1 MTSQSNLSELY
12 ATADFCLIPM
22 GLSDPSVAIYI
33 AECQRVLE
41 KTGLVYKMH
50 GYGTNIEGPW
60 SAVCQAIQA
69 CHAAVH
75 AMGVPRIATD
85 VRIGTR
91 TDRESVPGEVNEGKV
106 IRVERILQE
115 TAK

>member
-1 MTSQSNLSELY
+1 MKCASSVPPKSNMNL
-12 ATADFCLIPM
+12 
-22 GLSDPSVAIYI
+22 
-33 AECQRVLE
+33 Q
-41 KTGLVYKMH
+41 
-50 GYGTNIEGPW
+50 

-69 CHAAVH
+69 CHAAIH

-91 TDRESVPGEVNEGKV
+91 TDRVCVSGEVNKGKV
-106 IRVERILQE
+106 IRVERILEE